1 MAEETL
7 VLFKNIRNPKYSK
20 SLEGYKKAGGYQT
33 LKKVF
38 GMKPKK
44 LFRQLRIPGSRT
56 RRSRIPYRSEVEFH
70 AKRVLASQVILLP
83 TPMNLNLEH
92 ARTGN

>member
-7 VLFKNIRNPKYSK
+7 VLFKNIRNPKYNK

-38 GMKPKK
+38 GMKPE
-44 LFRQLRIPGSRT
+44 
-56 RRSRIPYRSEVEFH
+56 EVVQTVKAVSYTH
-70 AKRVLASQVILLP
+70 LTLP
-83 TPMNLNLEH
+83 TIYSV
-92 ARTGN
+92 